1 MIFAAKK
8 WREPGW
14 QLVWNGRSMAC
25 LEWFFLVNFSQMEN
39 TKKKGVFLVN
49 FSQMENTK
57 KKGVF
62 QVVCPC
68 CHSLLWLDPVS
79 QEVIQSKKGGG
90 KKKETLDDLL
100 LKEKKR
106 KSAFERRFEATA
118 ELEKERKKKAEEGF
132 RKALSKAEKE
142 D

>member
-1 MIFAAKK
+1 MIFYIEKGK
-8 WREPGW
+8 EPGW
-14 QLVWNGRSMAC
+14 SLVWNGRSMAC
-25 LEWFFLVNFSQMEN
+25 LQRFFLVHFSQMES
-39 TKKKGVFLVN
+39 K
-49 FSQMENTK
+49 K

-90 KKKETLDDLL
+90 KKKQTLDDLL
-100 LKEKKR
+100 VKEKKR

>member
-1 MIFAAKK
+1 MLLFYKRIEMIFYIEKGK
-8 WREPGW
+8 EPGW
-14 QLVWNGRSMAC
+14 LLVLNQRSMAC
-25 LEWFFLVNFSQMEN
+25 LEWFFLVHFSQMA
-39 TKKKGVFLVN
+39 
-49 FSQMENTK
+49 NTK

-90 KKKETLDDLL
+90 KKKQTLDDLL

-132 RKALSKAEKE
+132 RKALSKAEKA